1 MASKAVVKAIND
13 QIAMEFK
20 AAYTYLSMSA
30 YFESQSLPGFAH
42 WMRMQYEEELTHA
55 LRLFDFLGDLGELV
69 ELKAIE
75 KPPAKYES
83 TLAAFKAAL
92 GHEKKVTASI
102 NKIYDLAV
110 EENHYPTQLQMQW
123 FVSEQVEEEKSVGDV
138 ITQLEMVGDHGPAL
152 LMMDKQLG
160 GRAGEGGEEY

>member
-30 YFESQSLPGFAH
+30 YFEDKSLPGFAH

-55 LRLFDFLGDLGELV
+55 LRLFDFLADLGERV

-75 KPPAKYES
+75 KPPAKYDS

-92 GHEKKVTASI
+92 GHEKKVTAAI

-110 EENHYPTQLQMQW
+110 EEGHYPTQLQMQW
-123 FVSEQVEEEKSVGDV
+123 FVNEQVEEEKSVGDV
-138 ITQLEMVGDHGPAL
+138 ITQLEMVGDSGPAL
-152 LMMDKQLG
+152 LMLDKQLG
-160 GRAGEGGEEY
+160 GRAGEGGGEG

>member
-20 AAYTYLSMSA
+20 AAYTYLAMSA
-30 YFESQSLPGFAH
+30 YFEDKSLSGFAH

-55 LRLFDFLGDLGELV
+55 LRLFDFLGDLGERV
-69 ELKAIE
+69 ELGAID
-75 KPPAKYES
+75 KPPAKYDS

-92 GHEKKVTASI
+92 GHEKKVTAAI
-102 NKIYDLAV
+102 NKVYDLAV

-123 FVSEQVEEEKSVGDV
+123 FVNEQVEEEKSVGDV
-138 ITQLEMVGDHGPAL
+138 ITQLEMVGDHPAAL
-152 LMMDKQLG
+152 LMLDKQLG
-160 GRAGEGGEEY
+160 VRAGEGRAGQ